1 MIIVYNLVGICKI
14 NKVIIRAK
22 QIQIDFIK
30 FQNNLKKLA
39 KMTHK
44 KETSKFKIRNQLY
57 KTEYYIQNTKT
68 L

>member
-39 KMTHK
+39 KITKK
-44 KETSKFKIRNQLY
+44 KETSKF
-57 KTEYYIQNTKT
+57 
-68 L
+68 